1 MTWLKRAFA
10 VLLFGVLIYF
20 FLPLLTEVRAAA
32 SLLKTAQWSWLVIAL
47 LIQFVSYGFLTWL
60 NQLALR
66 PFGGKIG
73 FWHLGAVL
81 TAMAFIQIAIPSGGA
96 SGAALRVRLLGRYGY
111 APEDSLFSLFIETFS
126 ELIALASIALLGVAY
141 LLQRGQ
147 MSMNELSWG
156 AVIVIALSLLVWLV
170 WRLMLDEAR
179 SRQILTWVVGHWNRR
194 LARVRLLDAGHLTM
208 RLSNFRTNLQH
219 YRKVPAWKFILAS
232 YGKVLLDVAC
242 LGAGFLLF
250 RYAISPGT
258 LFTGYGLI
266 LTFSGAAALPG
277 GLTAGDAAVPV
288 VFSWLRVPGAVALA
302 SGLTYRLI
310 AFWLVRFVGF
320 IAWQYLESR
329 PRTAV

>member
-1 MTWLKRAFA
+1 M
-10 VLLFGVLIYF
+10 
-20 FLPLLTEVRAAA
+20 
-32 SLLKTAQWSWLVIAL
+32 
-47 LIQFVSYGFLTWL
+47 
-60 NQLALR
+60 
-66 PFGGKIG
+66 
-73 FWHLGAVL
+73 
-81 TAMAFIQIAIPSGGA
+81 M
-96 SGAALRVRLLGRYGY
+96 
-111 APEDSLFSLFIETFS
+111 
-126 ELIALASIALLGVAY
+126 
-141 LLQRGQ
+141 
-147 MSMNELSWG
+147 
-156 AVIVIALSLLVWLV
+156 
-170 WRLMLDEAR
+170 DEAR
-179 SRQILTWVVGHWNRR
+179 SRQILTWIVEHWNRR
-194 LARVRLLDAGHLTM
+194 LARVRRLDAGHLTM
-208 RLSNFRTNLQH
+208 RLSNFRGNLSH

-329 PRTAV
+329 PRTAI